1 MCMKDTDWSMRGL
14 FARWLCFW
22 WVIRCMMEEG
32 RGGEL
37 ESSDG
42 TIGEGPFMYMEE
54 FGLDFVG
61 NG

>member
-1 MCMKDTDWSMRGL
+1 MHERHRLEYAWFICQVV
-14 FARWLCFW
+14 CYW
-22 WVIRCMMEEG
+22 WVIRCMMEAG

-42 TIGEGPFMYMEE
+42 TIGEGPFMHVEE
-54 FGLDFVG
+54 FGLDFFG